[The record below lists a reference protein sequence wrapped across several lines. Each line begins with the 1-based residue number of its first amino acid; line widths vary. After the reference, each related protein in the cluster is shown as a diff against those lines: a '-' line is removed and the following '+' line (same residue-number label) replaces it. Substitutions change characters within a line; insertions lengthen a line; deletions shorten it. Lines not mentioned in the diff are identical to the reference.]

1 MRLHA
6 LDRRGAEHLPGAQP
20 PGLEPPARRL
30 QGAARRGAAG
40 SARGAAARRAAG
52 GGGAM
57 SPNDLQSLFPEV
69 VLVLGGILLLLLDAF
84 GPSLRRGF
92 TGIALLVTAVAAWAV
107 TEIPYGTSCNHLL
120 ESTGATRALSL
131 VVLLATFL
139 SLLASQ
145 GYLQRERILSGEYHA
160 LLLWCATG
168 LLLML
173 RATELLTVF
182 LALETLSLCLYALAA
197 YNRRVAVGT
206 EAAIKY
212 FLMGAFVSAFV
223 LYGLALVYGA
233 TGHTRFA
240 EIASSFKSS
249 GMPVTA
255 SLGLLL
261 LVAGFGFK
269 MSVVPF
275 HAWAPDT
282 YQGAPSPFVA
292 FLSVAPKASAAMV
305 LFRILEVVASGA
317 TTAKWS
323 KVVALLSV
331 LSMVAGNLLALAQKD
346 LKRMLAYSG
355 IAHMGYLLLALVVLD
370 RPSLTPVIVYLLAYT
385 LMNAGAFTIV
395 GMLYTK
401 PDEQH
406 AIADLAGLGYRYP
419 VPGVCLTVCMLSLG
433 GIPPTLGF
441 LGKYLVFLDA
451 VGDGLVGLAVVGVLA
466 SLVGVFYYL
475 RVVYT
480 LYMKSEA
487 QASEGLL
494 LDGWGRAAAV
504 IAAAGTLAVG
514 IWPTRL
520 LSWLLAASP
529 FR

>member
-1 MRLHA
+1 MNHA
-6 LDRRGAEHLPGAQP
+6 
-20 PGLEPPARRL
+20 
-30 QGAARRGAAG
+30 
-40 SARGAAARRAAG
+40 
-52 GGGAM
+52 
-57 SPNDLQSLFPEV
+57 DLVSVTPEL
-69 VLVLGGILLLLLDAF
+69 VLLLGGILLLLMDAF
-84 GPSLRRGF
+84 VPALRRAF
-92 TGIALLVTAVAAWAV
+92 TGIGLLVTAGAAYAALA
-107 TEIPYGTSCNHLL
+107 TPYGPSFNRLL
-120 ESTGATRALSL
+120 ESTPATRALSL

-139 SLLASQ
+139 CLLASQ
-145 GYLQRERILSGEYHA
+145 GYLRRERILSGEYHA
-160 LLLWCATG
+160 LLLWCAVG

-197 YNRRVAVGT
+197 YHRRVEVGT

-233 TGHTRFA
+233 TGSTRFA
-240 EIASSFKSS
+240 EIASALQAK

-269 MSVVPF
+269 MSIVPF

-305 LFRILEVVASGA
+305 LFRLLEVVTIGA
-317 TTAKWS
+317 GDRAGKWS
-323 KVVALLSV
+323 HVVAVLAV
-331 LSMVAGNLLALAQKD
+331 LSMVVGNLLALAQRD
-346 LKRMLAYSG
+346 IKRMLAYSG

-370 RPSLTPVIVYLLAYT
+370 RQSLTPVIVYLLAYV
-385 LMNAGAFTIV
+385 LMNAGAFAIV
-395 GMLYTK
+395 GMLYSK
-401 PDEQH
+401 PGEQH
-406 AIADLAGLGYRYP
+406 AISDLAGWGYRYP
-419 VPGVCLTVCMLSLG
+419 LLGACLAVCMLSLG

-441 LGKYLVFLDA
+441 VGKYLVFLNA

-475 RVVYT
+475 RVVYY
-480 LYMKSEA
+480 LYMKTEVH
-487 QASEGLL
+487 QPEGLL

-504 IAAAGTLAVG
+504 LAAGGTLALG
-514 IWPTRL
+514 IWPARILT
-520 LSWLLAASP
+520 WLLAASP